1 MSKKILVADDE
12 PHIVQLVQVILGR
25 QGYDVI
31 AAADGQECLDKVRS
45 EKPDL
50 VVLDIIMPKL
60 DGIEVLKAI
69 RGAPDTADL
78 PVIILSQK
86 DKDRDIFEGFHHRVD
101 MYLPKPFNPTELIK
115 FVKRILGE

>member
-1 MSKKILVADDE
+1 MGKKILVADDE

-31 AAADGQECLDKVRS
+31 AAADGQECLDKVWS

-50 VVLDIIMPKL
+50 VVLDVIMPYL
-60 DGIEVLKAI
+60 DGIEVLKRI

-86 DKDRDIFEGFHHRVD
+86 DEDRDVFEGFHHHVD
-101 MYLPKPFNPTELIK
+101 MYLAKPFNPTELIK